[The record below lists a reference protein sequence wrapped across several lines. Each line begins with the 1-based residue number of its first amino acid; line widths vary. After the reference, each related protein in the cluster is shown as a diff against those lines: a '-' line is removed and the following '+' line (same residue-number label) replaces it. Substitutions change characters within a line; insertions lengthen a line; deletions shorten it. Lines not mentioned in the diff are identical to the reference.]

1 MELVRQEGRL
11 EGVVGWVV
19 LVLGLVPAETAF
31 VPVAEKKYLTSRVRR
46 VTTVVVPSVA
56 LKW

>member
-1 MELVRQEGRL
+1 MERVRQEDRRK
-11 EGVVGWVV
+11 GVLGWVV

-46 VTTVVVPSVA
+46 VTTLAVPSVA

>member
-56 LKW
+56 LEW